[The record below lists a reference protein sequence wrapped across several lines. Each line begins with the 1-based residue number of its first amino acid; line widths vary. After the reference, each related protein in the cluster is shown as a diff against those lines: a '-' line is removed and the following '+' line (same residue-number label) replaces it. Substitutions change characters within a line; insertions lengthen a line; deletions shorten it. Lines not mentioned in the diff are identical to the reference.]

1 MRFRFLNVL
10 GFRSGTVRH
19 VALGPFVVL
28 NGKPEDFVR
37 SFEIVLTDHEEEAR
51 DSRRQSRQDS
61 FGRSLQAARN
71 ASSTKKVGGDIVVA
85 KLNEDGTVKSIEPFV
100 TGFIEDNKYVGRP
113 ADIAIM
119 KDGSLLISDDY
130 NGAIYRVTYA
140 K

>member
-1 MRFRFLNVL
+1 MFPEQYKNQIFIA
-10 GFRSGTVRH
+10 RH
-19 VALGPFVVL
+19 GSW
-28 NGKPEDFVR
+28 NR
-37 SFEIVLTDHEEEAR
+37 
-51 DSRRQSRQDS
+51 
-61 FGRSLQAARN
+61 
-71 ASSTKKVGGDIVVA
+71 TKKVGGDIVVA

-119 KDGSLLISDDY
+119 KDGSLLICY